1 MHRNSGDDGVKNHR
15 NARGNDHSYSPGGG
29 YQSRRKIEVVALVL
43 ELGQKSR
50 ADGCRSRRPASR
62 YGGDEHGSHYRD
74 DRKPSANAPQRRL
87 GESDDA
93 VGYAA
98 LSQNIAR
105 KDEKGH
111 GDERERIGPGE
122 HRLRD
127 GLDRHRGNGCHQE
140 GRNADRKRYRHAG
153 YEQNQK

>member
-1 MHRNSGDDGVKNHR
+1 LLLSWG
-15 NARGNDHSYSPGGG
+15 
-29 YQSRRKIEVVALVL
+29 RRAEPTAAVV
-43 ELGQKSR
+43 R
-50 ADGCRSRRPASR
+50 RSASR

-74 DRKPSANAPQRRL
+74 YRKPSANAPQRRL
-87 GESDDA
+87 GKSDDA
-93 VGYAA
+93 VGYTA